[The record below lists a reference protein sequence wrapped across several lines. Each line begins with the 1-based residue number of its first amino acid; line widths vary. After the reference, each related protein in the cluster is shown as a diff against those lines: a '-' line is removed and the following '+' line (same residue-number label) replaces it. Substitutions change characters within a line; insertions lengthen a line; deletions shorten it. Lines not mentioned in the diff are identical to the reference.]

1 MNGCNL
7 EKGLRRYYRAIRRR
21 LICPRALRRQTL
33 ENLQSNVAE
42 YLEGHPGAAMADI
55 EALFGTPESFAN
67 DVLCTLEP
75 QEIRSYTRKWR
86 LVRIVVLG
94 AVAAGLIWFTAVC
107 VIQAIYAY
115 KEPPVV
121 ITIGPA
127 VEDSRMP
134 IDEPQT

>member
-55 EALFGTPESFAN
+55 EAHFGTPESFAN

-75 QEIRSYTRKWR
+75 QEIRSYARKWK
-86 LVRIVVLG
+86 LVRILMVG
-94 AVAAGLIWFTAVC
+94 AVAAALIWLTAIC
-107 VIQAIYAY
+107 ILTIIDASR
-115 KEPPVV
+115 EPPVV
-121 ITIGPA
+121 VTIGPA
-127 VEDSRMP
+127 VETDRMP

>member
-7 EKGLRRYYRAIRRR
+7 EKGLQRYYRAIRRR

-55 EALFGTPESFAN
+55 EAHFGTPESFAN

-107 VIQAIYAY
+107 ILTIIDASR
-115 KEPPVV
+115 EPPVV

-127 VEDSRMP
+127 EKVSSMP
-134 IDEPQT
+134 S

>member
-55 EALFGTPESFAN
+55 EAHFGTPESFAN

-75 QEIRSYTRKWR
+75 QGIRSYTRKWR

-107 VIQAIYAY
+107 ILTIIDASR
-115 KEPPVV
+115 EPPVV

-127 VEDSRMP
+127 EKVSSMP
-134 IDEPQT
+134 S

>member
-55 EALFGTPESFAN
+55 EAHFGTPESFAN
-67 DVLCTLEP
+67 DVLCTLEL

-107 VIQAIYAY
+107 ILTIIDASR
-115 KEPPVV
+115 EPPVV

-127 VEDSRMP
+127 EKVSSMP
-134 IDEPQT
+134 S

>member
-1 MNGCNL
+1 MNSCSL
-7 EKGLRRYYRAIRRR
+7 EKELRRYYRAVRRR
-21 LICPRALRRQTL
+21 LICPCALRRQTL

-42 YLEGHPGAAMADI
+42 YLEGHPGATMADV
-55 EALFGTPESFAN
+55 EAHFGTAESFAN

-127 VEDSRMP
+127 EKVSSMP
-134 IDEPQT
+134 S

>member
-7 EKGLRRYYRAIRRR
+7 EKGLRRYYRAVRRR

-42 YLEGHPGAAMADI
+42 YLESHPGATMADV
-55 EALFGTPESFAN
+55 EAHFGTAESFAN

-75 QEIRSYTRKWR
+75 QEIRSYARKWK
-86 LVRIVVLG
+86 LVRILMVG
-94 AVAAGLIWFTAVC
+94 AVAAALIWLTAIC
-107 VIQAIYAY
+107 ILTIIDASR
-115 KEPPVV
+115 EPPVV
-121 ITIGPA
+121 VTIGPA

-134 IDEPQT
+134 IDES

>member
-55 EALFGTPESFAN
+55 EAHFGT
-67 DVLCTLEP
+67 
-75 QEIRSYTRKWR
+75 RKALQTMCCARWSRRRYAAMPASGGWCALWCWGLWR
-86 LVRIVVLG
+86 PG
-94 AVAAGLIWFTAVC
+94 
-107 VIQAIYAY
+107 
-115 KEPPVV
+115 
-121 ITIGPA
+121 
-127 VEDSRMP
+127 
-134 IDEPQT
+134 